1 MSTSRSNNKSSPK
14 RTYNIAKFAEIQWDE
29 DDNVHELFVDYKT
42 IKDLD
47 IYKYF
52 VSKGIEEGVIVKLT
66 NHLKKV
72 VLQGFTITDLENEL
86 TRLEIPSV
94 IHRLL
99 IKLAFDSMS
108 IEYNVISENFNM
120 VSFMMLLTN
129 YKQAKRDFNYGEV
142 RKTIALMKEYKISD
156 EDKAKLT
163 DDTVRVLAK
172 WGGESNEDVDEDN
185 DKDNN

>member
-1 MSTSRSNNKSSPK
+1 MSTSRNNKPK
-14 RTYNIAKFAEIQWDE
+14 KSYNIARFAEIQWDE
-29 DDNVHELFVDYKT
+29 DDNVHELFIDYKT

-72 VLQGFTITDLENEL
+72 ILQGFTITDLENEL
-86 TRLEIPSV
+86 SRLEIPDT
-94 IHRLL
+94 IHKLL

-108 IEYNVISENFNM
+108 IEYAVISDNFNM
-120 VSFMMLLTN
+120 VSFMMLLNN

-142 RKTIALMKEYKISD
+142 RKTIELMKNYKITD
-156 EDKAKLT
+156 EDKAKL
-163 DDTVRVLAK
+163 DDSTVRVIAK
-172 WGGESNEDVDEDN
+172 WGGDSGEITDGN
-185 DKDNN
+185 